1 MSRRAGPHEVGAT
14 GELPQAADST
24 VYRVLFDLTEAG
36 IRPPVECSMTST
48 HLASDSRSMTMAT
61 PVALQ
66 GPWVIKMPKNKCSAP
81 R

>member
-36 IRPPVECSMTST
+36 IRPPAE
-48 HLASDSRSMTMAT
+48 
-61 PVALQ
+61 
-66 GPWVIKMPKNKCSAP
+66 
-81 R
+81 